1 MVSGLKCSSVLAHRF
16 SILVL
21 RSRVSNH
28 LSFAL
33 GLLSVPGLPPSVHIR
48 SWVLRRSGPLG
59 LLLVLG
65 HLTTQPG
72 IKKSSAMLIL
82 IADALHLLRRA

>member
-1 MVSGLKCSSVLAHRF
+1 MVSSLKCSSILAHRF

-21 RSRVSNH
+21 KSQASNH
-28 LSFAL
+28 LSSSL
-33 GLLSVPGLPPSVHIR
+33 GLLSVTGLPPSVHLR
-48 SWVLRRSGPLG
+48 SWVLPWSGPLG

-72 IKKSSAMLIL
+72 IKDSSAMLIL